1 MAKTL
6 KAKIKLQIEGG
17 KATPAPPIGPALG
30 QHGVN
35 IGDFINKFNEATKDK
50 LGMVLPV
57 EITVWDDRSYDFVV
71 KTPVVADLLKKAA
84 GLEKGSGEPNKNKV
98 GKITQAQ
105 LEDIAK
111 QKMEDLNTSDLEQ
124 AKKIVSGTAKSM
136 GIEIIS

>member
-1 MAKTL
+1 M
-6 KAKIKLQIEGG
+6 
-17 KATPAPPIGPALG
+17 
-30 QHGVN
+30 
-35 IGDFINKFNEATKDK
+35 
-50 LGMVLPV
+50 
-57 EITVWDDRSYDFVV
+57 
-71 KTPVVADLLKKAA
+71 
-84 GLEKGSGEPNKNKV
+84 EKGSGEPNKNKV